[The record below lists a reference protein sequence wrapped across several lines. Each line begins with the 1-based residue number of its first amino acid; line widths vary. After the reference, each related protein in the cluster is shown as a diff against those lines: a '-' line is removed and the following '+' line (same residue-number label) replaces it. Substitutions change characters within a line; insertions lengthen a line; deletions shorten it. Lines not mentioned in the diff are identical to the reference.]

1 MKLPEGIS
9 RFGSLLI
16 LTGVHA
22 GGDIEGELGKLT
34 QLRRLGVMDVAEE
47 NARKQYAS
55 IMEMQGSFLVSRS
68 KI

>member
-1 MKLPEGIS
+1 MKLPEGIT

-47 NARKQYAS
+47 NARK
-55 IMEMQGSFLVSRS
+55 L
-68 KI
+68 